1 MSTSWRPA
9 LAWRPAAL
17 TWQGLVPDDDPAD
30 PFASMLD
37 LLYTPAPYGF
47 ARTCLVE
54 GASFDA
60 LIDTVD
66 ALSFDAVAVGT
77 HQIRYRSRT
86 ATLATGATLSIDRA
100 HYRVLGVPKQINT
113 DESLAQ
119 LVKVAA

>member
-1 MSTSWRPA
+1 MSTSWRPE

-17 TWQGLVPDDDPAD
+17 TWQGRVPDDEPAD

-37 LLYTPAPYGF
+37 LLYTPSPYGF

-54 GASFDA
+54 GVAFA
-60 LIDTVD
+60 AIVDTVD
-66 ALSFDAVAVGT
+66 AFSFDSVAVGT
-77 HQIRYRSRT
+77 HQIRYRRRT

-100 HYRVLGVPKQINT
+100 HYRVIGVPKRINA
-113 DESLAQ
+113 DEILAQ